1 MKIKTWKNMTT
12 VQKDGKKYVLFFG
25 YKCPFS
31 NMYNHLMTQS
41 SQNFTCVE
49 QGFAYRKAE
58 LFDASLCDK
67 ILQAKTGPEFKKLG
81 RDVKNFDA
89 HVWNGRRSQI
99 MERLIYAKFQD
110 PTLAKLLKLTENA
123 ELIEVS
129 PYDKFWG
136 AGVDKDIMIRLIE
149 EGRPYPGQ
157 NRLGLTLMWMR
168 DNFVSKAY

>member
-1 MKIKTWKNMTT
+1 MIMIIKTWKNMTT

-25 YKCPFS
+25 YQAPFS
-31 NMYNHLMTQS
+31 NMYNHTMTQRD
-41 SQNFTCVE
+41 QQFTCVE

-58 LFDASLCDK
+58 LFDVDLCDK

-89 HVWNGRRSQI
+89 HTWNGRRNQI
-99 MERLIYAKFQD
+99 MERLIHAKFQD
-110 PTLAKLLKLTENA
+110 PVLAKLLKLTEDA

-136 AGVDKDIMIRLIE
+136 AGVDKDTMIRLIE
-149 EGRPYPGQ
+149 ENKPYPGQ
-157 NRLGLTLMWMR
+157 NRLGLTLMWIR
-168 DNFVSKAY
+168 DNHLNG